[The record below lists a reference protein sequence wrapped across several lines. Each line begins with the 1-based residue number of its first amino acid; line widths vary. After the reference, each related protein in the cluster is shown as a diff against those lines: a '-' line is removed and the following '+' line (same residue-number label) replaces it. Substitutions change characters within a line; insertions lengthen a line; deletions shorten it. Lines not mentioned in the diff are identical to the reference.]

1 MVFFF
6 FEKLLSDILIIQEK
20 GQFSSEEDGLSGK
33 DSLSSQRPLPHSYTL
48 KLCSDSLPGRAA
60 TKKINELPQYIY
72 TPKTV

>member
-33 DSLSSQRPLPHSYTL
+33 DSLARDLYLIPIH
-48 KLCSDSLPGRAA
+48 
-60 TKKINELPQYIY
+60 
-72 TPKTV
+72 